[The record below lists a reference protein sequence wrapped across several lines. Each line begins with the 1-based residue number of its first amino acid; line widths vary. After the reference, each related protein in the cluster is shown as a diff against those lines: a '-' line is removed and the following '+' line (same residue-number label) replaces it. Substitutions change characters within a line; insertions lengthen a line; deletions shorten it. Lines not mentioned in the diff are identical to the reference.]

1 MVEGILGLL
10 RRVSAESYF
19 QPRILRMSI
28 VRIIPALGNIIRG
41 SPTNIDSSQA
51 SNTLVALLPIA
62 SWTVRFSF
70 VFQVTQSQKCS
81 PKFES
86 LSDQLHLPPSW
97 HHTLSANRCTVRCC
111 LLNLVTITTSLV
123 GYSWELLSLCF
134 MSTILEYSNNGN
146 CKAFSIFTYNQV
158 PKKIESWG
166 FDLHKRKK
174 LFKQTLF
181 YPLTAELANSFLH
194 QLHDLLPHRVHQAAD
209 IQRQIL
215 GETAGRKTR
224 SQTEKISQARHGRWM
239 AAHASHELQ
248 TVPKKKQLDS
258 VALILRTVQHLDF
271 NLNLLVEFK

>member
-1 MVEGILGLL
+1 MGTAKLFL
-10 RRVSAESYF
+10 
-19 QPRILRMSI
+19 
-28 VRIIPALGNIIRG
+28 
-41 SPTNIDSSQA
+41 
-51 SNTLVALLPIA
+51 
-62 SWTVRFSF
+62 
-70 VFQVTQSQKCS
+70 
-81 PKFES
+81 S
-86 LSDQLHLPPSW
+86 LS
-97 HHTLSANRCTVRCC
+97 
-111 LLNLVTITTSLV
+111 
-123 GYSWELLSLCF
+123 
-134 MSTILEYSNNGN
+134 
-146 CKAFSIFTYNQV
+146 TYNQV

-248 TVPKKKQLDS
+248 TVPKKNN
-258 VALILRTVQHLDF
+258 LIL
-271 NLNLLVEFK
+271 LL